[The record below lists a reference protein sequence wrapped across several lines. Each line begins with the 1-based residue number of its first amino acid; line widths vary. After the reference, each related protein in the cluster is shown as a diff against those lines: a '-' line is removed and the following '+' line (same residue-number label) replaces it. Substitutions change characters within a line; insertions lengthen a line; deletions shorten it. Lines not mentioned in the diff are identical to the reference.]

1 MFDSLYIGKVI
12 HDSDLLCKGDTV
24 PQNRVK
30 VFIHGLTPS
39 IEEDFDQPRGKTNEN
54 TISTQALNAA
64 GQEFY
69 AHVMMSIMGGGT
81 GAKYNAN
88 TDILSVSDTGN
99 ITDLNACPPA
109 DAFSHTHDGYL
120 GGNSIGTAG
129 VNVTANAYS
138 PDNRSNAYKGMM
150 ALPSV
155 GATVVVSF
163 INNERSMPI
172 VLGVI
177 PSVADVESV
186 NGVGFN
192 EEVYPNYPM
201 AYSNL
206 NNEAMNTDPTTP
218 GNESTA
224 TPTASADDTE
234 AFDKLFGTVNG
245 EVVGTADGTS
255 EAIGTTTTA
264 SDGTVTTTNPDGTT
278 TITKPDKT
286 VTTTTNDGT
295 VTTRKTLP
303 DGTVTTSKST
313 GSTTNTTTTKYG
325 ERTVSKAHEPPPP
338 QYVKRGNATVRVSGG
353 LTQEDA
359 EYAADKKLR
368 ESLDNQVRA
377 TRLWNR
383 NKKSVENGT
392 VDAKIRR
399 SVERHDKNAGITR
412 NE

>member
-1 MFDSLYIGKVI
+1 
-12 HDSDLLCKGDTV
+12 
-24 PQNRVK
+24 
-30 VFIHGLTPS
+30 
-39 IEEDFDQPRGKTNEN
+39 
-54 TISTQALNAA
+54 
-64 GQEFY
+64 
-69 AHVMMSIMGGGT
+69 
-81 GAKYNAN
+81 
-88 TDILSVSDTGN
+88 
-99 ITDLNACPPA
+99 
-109 DAFSHTHDGYL
+109 
-120 GGNSIGTAG
+120 
-129 VNVTANAYS
+129 
-138 PDNRSNAYKGMM
+138 MM